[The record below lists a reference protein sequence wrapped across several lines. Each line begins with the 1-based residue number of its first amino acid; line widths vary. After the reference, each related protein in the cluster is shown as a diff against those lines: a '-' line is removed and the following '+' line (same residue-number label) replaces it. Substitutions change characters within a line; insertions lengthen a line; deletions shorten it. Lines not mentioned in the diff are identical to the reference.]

1 MKKKMINIVLL
12 HFLLFFASSGTLF
25 KYFTFLAPIVMGPS
39 RVQAEVYQNALAAD
53 ASHVI
58 EEKYS
63 SSHSG
68 EKFTN
73 VTEMQHLL
81 SSTWLSI
88 HPSIS
93 GTWIIH
99 QGNYNESLDPLF
111 DSVSSSSSPQFSDTN
126 ICAMITLNGSFSIQ
140 YEATINECNSST
152 GSSSSTRADRM
163 TTDITVSPSLSQ
175 PSIYLQDHSCSPDS
189 NGFVY
194 FEIPFGLSHWLVVF
208 LRKLP
213 NSYQLMGFAVEYTT
227 SAREFPHHWAG
238 LHSSLMAIYAPDNMV
253 LPLAMSYECKSTVT
267 FDMDARDTVK
277 MILHEMRFEAFTFS
291 KKPVYSAS
299 IHCLSDSAF
308 FSDLTTIAIFLGMA
322 CVFVSCCALAC
333 WTALKAHQA
342 SRKNTTS
349 NLSPGNC

>member
-1 MKKKMINIVLL
+1 MINIVLL
-12 HFLLFFASSGTLF
+12 HFSLTSSGTLF
-25 KYFTFLAPIVMGPS
+25 KYFTFLASIVMCLH
-39 RVQAEVYQNALAAD
+39 RVQAEIPATAASQMIG
-53 ASHVI
+53 A
-58 EEKYS
+58 KYS

-68 EKFTN
+68 EKLTN
-73 VTEMQHLL
+73 VTGMQHFL

-93 GTWIIH
+93 DTWIIH

-111 DSVSSSSSPQFSDTN
+111 DSSSSQPAFGDTN
-126 ICAMITLNGSFSIQ
+126 ICAMITLNGSFSIE
-140 YEATINECNSST
+140 YDCAINTSSNSST
-152 GSSSSTRADRM
+152 GSTCRDRL
-163 TTDITVSPSLSQ
+163 TSEISLSPSQSRR
-175 PSIYLQDHSCSPDS
+175 SIYFQDRSCTPDS

-208 LRKLP
+208 LRKLS
-213 NSYQLMGFAVEYTT
+213 NSYQLMGFALQYTT
-227 SAREFPHHWAG
+227 NAREFPRHWAG
-238 LHSSLMAIYAPDNMV
+238 LDSSLMAIYAPDNMV
-253 LPLAMSYECKSTVT
+253 LPLSMSYECRSTAT
-267 FDMDARDTVK
+267 FEMDATDSVK
-277 MILHEMRFEAFTFS
+277 MTLHEIRFEAFTSS

-299 IHCLSDSAF
+299 IHCASDSAVY
-308 FSDLTTIAIFLGMA
+308 SDLATVAIFLGMA